1 MRVFIGII
9 LFFFLLLGLSI
20 YMEIVI
26 SRQSENLLME
36 LDRLE
41 SEVIKY
47 DFPALEKQ
55 VKKINQLWTDTRKVW
70 VLLIDH
76 QELDEFELSLAR
88 AKSYLENQDY
98 ITALTEIV
106 QMKQIINQIPDKQR
120 LSLENVF

>member
-88 AKSYLENQDY
+88 AKSYLENQVY
-98 ITALTEIV
+98 IFALTEIV